1 MTKESGPVTTGP
13 LSAPVLRVAGASKHF
28 GGVFALR
35 DVSLEVAGGQ
45 IHAVLGQNGS
55 GKSTLMK
62 CLAGFHEPEPG
73 WELSVN
79 GIQLDRPLRT
89 GEFRQL
95 GMSFV
100 HQDLG
105 LIPSL
110 DVTENLRMVQLAAGE
125 LRQIRWGRLR
135 QAAGRLLAEFDVEI
149 DPAETV
155 AHLRPV
161 ERALLAIVRAVDELR
176 RWKEKTGADGGV
188 LFLDEATALLD
199 REGKARVARLVRRV
213 VADGA
218 GVVMVSHDLKEV
230 IGVAQQITILR
241 DGVVATSV
249 GHAEF
254 SGPDGVESL
263 IEQMTGHR
271 RNVGAIARARRE
283 SPHGDG
289 IAVRIEDLR
298 GGLVRQFSADL
309 RQGEVL
315 GVTGLVGAGW
325 EDVPLLVYGA
335 KRAESGVV
343 RIGTDETPIHSMTPR
358 RAVEAGMGL
367 VPANRQ
373 EDGIV
378 GELSI
383 GANVSL
389 PVIGR
394 FMSGGLLRV
403 RREQAHVNPLLQR
416 YGVVPPEPSL
426 SIDALSGG
434 NQQKAVMAKWLSMAP
449 RLLLLQDPTQGV
461 DVAARERI
469 HDVVWR
475 AARNGT
481 AVLYASAD
489 YEELEAVADRV
500 LVMSDGVLVDELD
513 GDRVTEDAIAASAL
527 RGRMIAQA
535 SNGEVRTT

>member
-1 MTKESGPVTTGP
+1 MESGPVTTGP

-79 GIQLDRPLRT
+79 GAQLDRPLRT

-176 RWKEKTGADGGV
+176 RWKEKTGAHGGV

-254 SGPDGVESL
+254 TGSDGVESL

-298 GGLVRQFSADL
+298 GGLVREFSADL

-394 FMSGGLLRV
+394 FMSRGLLRV
-403 RREQAHVNPLLQR
+403 RREQAYVNPLLQR

>member
-1 MTKESGPVTTGP
+1 MESGPVTTGP
-13 LSAPVLRVAGASKHF
+13 LSAPVLRVTGASKHF

-73 WELSVN
+73 WELNVN
-79 GIQLDRPLRT
+79 GAQLDRPLRT

-125 LRQIRWGRLR
+125 LRHLRWGRLR

-176 RWKEKTGADGGV
+176 RWKEKTGVHGGV

-230 IGVAQQITILR
+230 IGVAQHITILR

-249 GHAEF
+249 GHEEF
-254 SGPDGVESL
+254 TRPDGVESL

-289 IAVRIEDLR
+289 IAARIAGLR
-298 GGLVRQFSADL
+298 GGLVREFSADF

-325 EDVPLLVYGA
+325 EDIPLLVYGA

-343 RIGTDETPIHSMTPR
+343 RIGTDERPIHSMTPR
-358 RAVEAGMGL
+358 KAVAAGMGL

-373 EDGIV
+373 EDGVV

-403 RREQAHVNPLLQR
+403 RREQAHVNPLLRR

-434 NQQKAVMAKWLSMAP
+434 NQQKAVMAKWLSTAP

-475 AARNGT
+475 AARSGT

-527 RGRMIAQA
+527 RGRTTAQT
-535 SNGEVRTT
+535 SNGEERTR

>member
-1 MTKESGPVTTGP
+1 
-13 LSAPVLRVAGASKHF
+13 VLRVTGASKTF
-28 GGVFALR
+28 GGVYALR
-35 DVSLEVAGGQ
+35 DVSLDVAGGE

-73 WELSVN
+73 WNLHVN
-79 GIQLDRPLRT
+79 GAELDRPLHT

-125 LRQIRWGRLR
+125 LRHVRWGRLR
-135 QAAGRLLAEFDVEI
+135 EAAGRLLAEFDVDI

-161 ERALLAIVRAVDELR
+161 ERALVSIVRAVDELR
-176 RWKEKTGADGGV
+176 RWKAKTGAHGGV

-199 REGKARVARLVRRV
+199 REGKARVAMLVRRV

-230 IGVAQQITILR
+230 IGLAQRITILR
-241 DGVVATSV
+241 DGTVATSV
-249 GHAEF
+249 GHEEF
-254 SGPDGVESL
+254 LRPDGVESL

-271 RNVGAIARARRE
+271 REVGAVARARRE
-283 SPHGDG
+283 SPRGTT
-289 IAVRIEDLR
+289 ISAQITNLS
-298 GGLVRQFSADL
+298 GGLVSGFSASFT
-309 RQGEVL
+309 QGEVL

-343 RIGTDETPIHSMTPR
+343 RIGSDDTPIHSISPGK
-358 RAVEAGMGL
+358 AVEAGMAL

-373 EDGIV
+373 EDGVV

-383 GANVSL
+383 GANISL

-394 FMSGGLLRV
+394 FMRGGRLRTK
-403 RREQAHVNPLLQR
+403 REQEHVVPLLQR
-416 YGVVPPEPSL
+416 YGVVPAEQDL
-426 SIDALSGG
+426 RIDALSGG
-434 NQQKAVMAKWLSMAP
+434 NQQKAVMAKWLSTAP
-449 RLLLLQDPTQGV
+449 KLLLLQDPTQGV

-469 HDVVWR
+469 HDVIWR

-500 LVMSDGVLVDELD
+500 LVMSDGELVDELD
-513 GDRVTEDAIAASAL
+513 GDQVTEDAIAASAL
-527 RGRMIAQA
+527 RGRRHAHVTTT
-535 SNGEVRTT
+535 GEVGTK

>member
-1 MTKESGPVTTGP
+1 LTKESGPVTTGP

-254 SGPDGVESL
+254 TGPDGVESL

-475 AARNGT
+475 AARDGT

-527 RGRMIAQA
+527 RGRTIAQA

>member
-298 GGLVRQFSADL
+298 GGLVREFSADL